1 MSREVA
7 TADVYVSQAE
17 GTDLTVYHTSREC
30 PVLPGAYTT
39 MERSL
44 AEEMGL
50 RECHRCME
58 CRYDVL
64 EL

>member
-1 MSREVA
+1 MQGSQ
-7 TADVYVSQAE
+7 TAVYVTQSE
-17 GTDLTVYHTSREC
+17 ETERTVYHSTTEC

-39 MERSL
+39 VEQSL
-44 AEEMGL
+44 AEEWGL

-58 CRYDVL
+58 RRYDVL

>member
-1 MSREVA
+1 MSQKA
-7 TADVYVSQAE
+7 ASGGVYVSQAE
-17 GTDLTVYHTSREC
+17 GTDLSVYHTSLDC

-44 AEEMGL
+44 AEEKGL

-58 CRYDVL
+58 RRYDVL